1 MTNGPE
7 QPGKPWVP
15 PASEGAET
23 PQPPPGAP
31 YEPKETSGYAV
42 ASLVLGIVGLPI
54 ICPLLIP
61 SILAVVFG
69 VMARSDIEK
78 TGKGG
83 GGMALAG
90 LITGFIGIAAA
101 VIAIIVGIIFLAN
114 ADFDDPDHDDVPNFL
129 DDHDNN
135 PNLDVI
141 RPVLLVASRAACL
154 VL

>member
-1 MTNGPE
+1 MGT
-7 QPGKPWVP
+7 
-15 PASEGAET
+15 
-23 PQPPPGAP
+23 P
-31 YEPKETSGYAV
+31 YEPKKTSGYAI

-61 SILAVVFG
+61 SVLAVVFG
-69 VMARSDIEK
+69 FMARKDIRQ
-78 TGKGG
+78 KGHG
-83 GGMALAG
+83 GDGMALAG

-101 VIAIIVGIIFLAN
+101 IIAIVVGIVLLAN

-129 DDHDNN
+129 DEHDNN
-135 PNLDVI
+135 PKLDVI